1 MTALF
6 GRQVSKFRNVLGQD
20 PKTHECWSELR
31 LSAVSGEQSYIKC
44 NGKFFA
50 VALQVGLLVW
60 LYVCACVAQLLSLTY
75 FSALVV
81 FCYAFLVPFVE

>member
-6 GRQVSKFRNVLGQD
+6 GRQVSKFRNVVGAD
-20 PKTHECWSELR
+20 PKPHDCWSELR

-50 VALQVGLLVW
+50 VALQVRVLI
-60 LYVCACVAQLLSLTY
+60 
-75 FSALVV
+75 
-81 FCYAFLVPFVE
+81 